1 MGNYFT
7 DFVYLGLPFIYCHIL
22 NIDFYLHKFSN
33 RHTDILKYITNLFL
47 DSISRKKKEINAI
60 NFIIRKIC
68 KYLYS
73 VCSNEGKRALL

>member
-33 RHTDILKYITNLFL
+33 RHTDILKYITSLFL
-47 DSISRKKKEINAI
+47 DSISRKKK
-60 NFIIRKIC
+60 R
-68 KYLYS
+68 
-73 VCSNEGKRALL
+73 